1 MTAQEINKARELSK
15 RIRELER
22 QIAALCLSRDNI
34 VPVLDGMPHASDVK
48 SKVENL
54 ALRIVEN
61 QRVLENLRVE
71 LEAEKARIVSVILSE
86 FGDPSAQSLLLLRYV
101 SCLPFREVARR
112 MRYSLRHVFKLHDQ
126 LVKDGISGNAGKRR
140 ETQGNA

>member
-1 MTAQEINKARELSK
+1 MTAQTINKARELSK

-34 VPVLDGMPHASDVK
+34 VPVLDGMPHATDIK

-71 LEAEKARIVSVILSE
+71 FEAEKARVASVIMSE
-86 FGDPSAQSLLLLRYV
+86 LDDPTAQSLLLLRYV
-101 SCLPFREVARR
+101 SCLSFREIARR
-112 MRYSLRHVFKLHDQ
+112 MQYGLRHVYKLHDR
-126 LVKDGISGNAGKRR
+126 LVKDGI
-140 ETQGNA
+140 

>member
-34 VPVLDGMPHASDVK
+34 VPVLDGMPHATDVK

-71 LEAEKARIVSVILSE
+71 FEAEKARVASAIMSE
-86 FGDPSAQSLLLLRYV
+86 FDDPTAQSLLLLRYV
-101 SCLPFREVARR
+101 SCLSFREIARR
-112 MRYSLRHVFKLHDQ
+112 MQYGLRHVYKLHDR
-126 LVKDGISGNAGKRR
+126 LVKDG
-140 ETQGNA
+140 T